1 VQNYEWQRELKIE
14 RWVINM
20 LQRKERIDYKN
31 FNNNQEKGNK
41 NKDIFVTFVVVLII
55 IGSLFAIQ
63 ISQAVTIT
71 HLSYKTEELE
81 TRLNSLK
88 EKNKKLEIEVTK
100 KISLRKIEK
109 IAKNDLGMVEAKE
122 VKYVAINNQ
131 EDNIQKNETQ
141 NKNMNFVQGIHNL
154 IKKLDTVNA
163 SSP

>member
-1 VQNYEWQRELKIE
+1 
-14 RWVINM
+14 M